1 MVVYENRTVALKRN
15 INIRHRKYVRTM
27 SVIRNNKIG
36 RQQNPNYEKHFFVTK
51 YGRSETELLYFV
63 TLSVAKII

>member
-1 MVVYENRTVALKRN
+1 
-15 INIRHRKYVRTM
+15 M

-36 RQQNPNYEKHFFVTK
+36 LQQKLNYENIFFQTK
-51 YGRSETELLYFV
+51 YGRCETELLYFV